1 MELKSLAPYGKPS
14 IEGSEHMNTSEL
26 SPAQESITGSWDNS
40 CLWSFSLCIWTLP
53 MFCLFAFHSHFLLF
67 IKIAIK
73 LFVLMLQH
81 NCQLHCQH
89 TSSWYQWDTVR
100 CFHLFNFFF
109 FFNDHQYLKLSK
121 WNSCQVAKKSSGTL
135 FVCLNY
141 LLTCLKI
148 QEDNVPY
155 SYIYYF
161 FELKI
166 FLYKKNYIKCKVW
179 RATAILL
186 CNPSI
191 IFQESEWQE
200 ISTPFSNPYDLSH
213 KWQVDSYYRSL
224 FVSLSRYIGIS
235 EYNIFV

>member
-109 FFNDHQYLKLSK
+109 FLMIVSTWNLVNEIHAKLQKNLVEPYLCVWIICWLVWKFKKTMFRIVTFTTSLNLRYSFIKKIILNVKFEELQLSY
-121 WNSCQVAKKSSGTL
+121 CA
-135 FVCLNY
+135 
-141 LLTCLKI
+141 I
-148 QEDNVPY
+148 Q
-155 SYIYYF
+155 
-161 FELKI
+161 
-166 FLYKKNYIKCKVW
+166 
-179 RATAILL
+179 A
-186 CNPSI
+186 
-191 IFQESEWQE
+191 
-200 ISTPFSNPYDLSH
+200 
-213 KWQVDSYYRSL
+213 
-224 FVSLSRYIGIS
+224 
-235 EYNIFV
+235 